1 MILSPGERFVKQ
13 QATRRLAKIRRCRY
27 TETMAI
33 PPPAPLTANQR
44 GARLERIMRIAE
56 RLGFV
61 GIVEYRHVYSKS
73 GGAQYGRAR
82 SPDEDLLI
90 VYAEAFD
97 KDADPDEFS
106 LTAILAHERGHQI
119 LARHARIAARVL
131 GRISDAGEEIL
142 ASVLGS
148 LICQEQA
155 DRDNLAAKAIAAL
168 IDHGE
173 VPEIAVMRI
182 EDLQKLFGELL

>member
-1 MILSPGERFVKQ
+1 
-13 QATRRLAKIRRCRY
+13 
-27 TETMAI
+27 MAI
-33 PPPAPLTANQR
+33 PQPLLPLTANQR
-44 GARLERIMRIAE
+44 RARLERITRIAE

-61 GIVEYRHVYSKS
+61 GIVEYRHAYSKS

-82 SPDEDLLI
+82 SAEEDLRT

-97 KDADPDEFS
+97 KDSDPEEFS

-119 LARHARIAARVL
+119 LARHSRIAERVS

-148 LICQEQA
+148 LICEGEM
-155 DRDNLAAKAIAAL
+155 DRDNLTAKATVAL

-173 VPEIAVMRI
+173 APDTAFQRI
-182 EDLQKLFGELL
+182 EELRKLFGELL

>member
-1 MILSPGERFVKQ
+1 
-13 QATRRLAKIRRCRY
+13 
-27 TETMAI
+27 MAI

-44 GARLERIMRIAE
+44 RARLERITGIAE
-56 RLGFV
+56 RLGFL

-82 SPDEDLLI
+82 SADEDLLT

-97 KDADPDEFS
+97 KDADPEEFS

-119 LARHARIAARVL
+119 LARHARIAERVL

-148 LICQEQA
+148 LICEEQA
-155 DRDNLAAKAIAAL
+155 DRDNLTAKAAAAL
-168 IDHGE
+168 VDHGE
-173 VPEIAVMRI
+173 APDTAFQRI
-182 EDLQKLFGELL
+182 EELRKLFGELL